1 LQKKEDLKMYPITQN
16 RGTVAGLSL
25 SAVALSAIA
34 LLAPNAFSEPDP
46 NFHIYLAFGQSNMEG
61 NATPEAIDKT
71 GISDRF
77 KMMAAVDWPDK
88 SRTKGTWSAAVP
100 PTCRNGTGLNPGDYF
115 GRTLVDSLPAN
126 IKVGIINVAVA
137 GCAIEMFD
145 EAKYK
150 TYVAAQADWMK
161 TIADGYGGDP
171 YARLVEVAKLA
182 QKDGVIK
189 GIIFHQGES
198 GSSTNQ
204 WAAEVKLVHDNLIRD
219 LGLDAAKIPFIA
231 GDLVSQ
237 SKMIQDLPKT
247 LPNSYVVS
255 SAGLEQRGDGL
266 HFSAKGY
273 REFGKRYASTM
284 LGILAK
290 GTALA
295 SKPSSEGYALAQ
307 AGRNPANGN
316 TRVTF
321 EIPRRAS
328 VSVTAYSLRGAR
340 IAGLADGEF
349 AAGKHTLEFGRNT
362 LPTGLCVL
370 EMRSGAFSATRTV
383 LIEAK

>member
-1 LQKKEDLKMYPITQN
+1 MKPIPAH
-16 RGTVAGLSL
+16 RGTSAGL
-25 SAVALSAIA
+25 ALLATA
-34 LLAPNAFSEPDP
+34 LLAPKAFSEPDP

-77 KMMAAVDWPDK
+77 KMMAALDWPDK

-145 EAKYK
+145 EAKYQA
-150 TYVAAQADWMK
+150 YVASQADWMK
-161 TIADGYGGDP
+161 TIATAYGGDP
-171 YARLVEVAKLA
+171 YARLVEVAKIA

-290 GTALA
+290 TAA
-295 SKPSSEGYALAQ
+295 VKADRSREGYALGQ
-307 AGRNPANGN
+307 AALNPATGN
-316 TRVTF
+316 TRITF
-321 EIPRRAS
+321 EIPRRGS
-328 VSVTAYSLRGAR
+328 VSVRAYSLRGAR
-340 IAGLADGEF
+340 IAELAGGEYD
-349 AAGKHTLEFGRNT
+349 AGRHALEIGRDRV
-362 LPTGLCVL
+362 PTGLCVL
-370 EMRSGAFSATRTV
+370 EMRSGAFSATRTI
-383 LIEAK
+383 LIDAK

>member
-1 LQKKEDLKMYPITQN
+1 LQKKEN
-16 RGTVAGLSL
+16 RTMNPHPMKRRTAGL
-25 SAVALSAIA
+25 ALLAWA
-34 LLAPNAFSEPDP
+34 LLAPKAFSEPDP

-88 SRTKGTWSAAVP
+88 SRTKGTWSAAIP

-126 IKVGIINVAVA
+126 IKVGILNVAVA

-145 EAKYK
+145 GAKYQ
-150 TYVAAQADWMK
+150 TYIAAQADWMK
-161 TIADGYGGDP
+161 TIANAYGGNP
-171 YARLVEVAKLA
+171 YARLVEVAKIA

-189 GIIFHQGES
+189 GILFHQGES

-204 WAAEVKLVHDNLIRD
+204 WAAEVKLVRDNLAKD
-219 LGLDAAKIPFIA
+219 LGLDAAKVPFLA
-231 GDLVSQ
+231 GDLVKP
-237 SKMIQDLPKT
+237 SKMVQDLPKT
-247 LPNSYVVS
+247 MPNSYVVS
-255 SAGLEQRGDGL
+255 SAGLEERGDGL

-290 GTALA
+290 TTALA
-295 SKPSSEGYALAQ
+295 SESSRAGYAL
-307 AGRNPANGN
+307 GRDGWNPATGN
-316 TRVTF
+316 ARVTF

-328 VSVTAYSLRGAR
+328 VSVKAYSLRGSE
-340 IAGLADGEF
+340 IAELAGGEF
-349 AAGKHTLEFGRNT
+349 SAGKHSLEFASHG
-362 LPTGLCVL
+362 LPSGLCL
-370 EMRSGAFSATRTV
+370 IKMESGAFSATRPL
-383 LIEAK
+383 LIGAK

>member
-1 LQKKEDLKMYPITQN
+1 MNPISAN
-16 RGTVAGLSL
+16 RKTIAG
-25 SAVALSAIA
+25 VALLAAA
-34 LLAPNAFSEPDP
+34 LLAPKAFSEPDP

-88 SRTKGTWSAAVP
+88 SRTKGTWSAAIP

-115 GRTLVDSLPAN
+115 GRTLVDSLPAT
-126 IKVGIINVAVA
+126 IKIGILNVSVA

-145 EAKYK
+145 EAKYQ
-150 TYVAAQADWMK
+150 TYVAGQADWLK
-161 TIADGYGGDP
+161 AIATTYGGNP
-171 YARLVEVAKLA
+171 YARLVEVAKIA

-204 WAAEVKLVHDNLIRD
+204 WAAEVKTVHDNLIKD
-219 LGLDAAKIPFIA
+219 LGLDAAKVPFLA
-231 GDLVSQ
+231 GDLVNP

-255 SAGLEQRGDGL
+255 SAGLENRGDGL
-266 HFSAKGY
+266 HFNAKGY

-290 GTALA
+290 TSAIE
-295 SKPSSEGYALAQ
+295 SKRSPSEYAL
-307 AGRNPANGN
+307 GREDWNTATGN
-316 TRVTF
+316 ARITF

-328 VSVTAYSLRGAR
+328 VSVKAYSMRGAE
-340 IAGLADGEF
+340 IAELAGGEY
-349 AAGKHTLEFGRNT
+349 AAGKHTLEFGRNRF
-362 LPTGLCVL
+362 PTGLCVL
-370 EMRSGAFSATRTV
+370 KMESGAFSAYRTMLV
-383 LIEAK
+383 GAK

>member
-1 LQKKEDLKMYPITQN
+1 MMMPIGLT
-16 RGTVAGLSL
+16 RGTGA
-25 SAVALSAIA
+25 ALA
-34 LLAPNAFSEPDP
+34 LLATALAATKAFSEPDP

-61 NATPEAIDKT
+61 NATPEAIDKA

-77 KMMAAVDWPDK
+77 KMMAAIDWPDK
-88 SRTKGTWSAAVP
+88 SRAKGTWSAAVP

-115 GRTLVDSLPAN
+115 GRTLVDSLPN
-126 IKVGIINVAVA
+126 VKVGIINVAVA

-145 EAKYK
+145 PAKY
-150 TYVAAQADWMK
+150 ADYIKNQEPWMK
-161 TIADGYGGDP
+161 TIADAYGGNP

-204 WAAEVKLVHDNLIRD
+204 WAAEVKLVHDNLIKD
-219 LGLDAAKIPFIA
+219 LGLDAAKIPFLA
-231 GDLVSQ
+231 GDLVSP
-237 SKMIQDLPKT
+237 SKMVQDLPKT

-290 GTALA
+290 TAA
-295 SKPSSEGYALAQ
+295 VKADRSREGYVLGRAALD
-307 AGRNPANGN
+307 PATGN
-316 TRVTF
+316 TRITF
-321 EIPRRAS
+321 GIPRPGS
-328 VSVTAYSLRGAR
+328 VSLNTYSLRGAR
-340 IAGLADGEF
+340 IAELARGEY
-349 AAGKHTLEFGRNT
+349 AAGRHTLGIGRDRI
-362 LPTGLCVL
+362 PTGLCVL
-370 EMRSGAFSATRTV
+370 EMRSGAFSATRTI

>member
-1 LQKKEDLKMYPITQN
+1 MNPISMH
-16 RGTVAGLSL
+16 RIPFAGLVL
-25 SAVALSAIA
+25 AAALSASK
-34 LLAPNAFSEPDP
+34 AFSEPDP

-145 EAKYK
+145 EAKYQ

-161 TIADGYGGDP
+161 TIANAYGGNP
-171 YARLVEVAKLA
+171 YARLVEVAKIA

-204 WAAEVKLVHDNLIRD
+204 WAAEVKLVRDNLVKD
-219 LGLDAAKIPFIA
+219 LGLDATKIPFLA
-231 GDLVSQ
+231 GDLVNQ

-247 LPNSYVVS
+247 MPNSYVVS

-290 GTALA
+290 TSSVA
-295 SKPSSEGYALAQ
+295 SDRSRAGYSLGQEGW
-307 AGRNPANGN
+307 NPATGN
-316 TRVTF
+316 ARVTF
-321 EIPRRAS
+321 EIPRAG
-328 VSVTAYSLRGAR
+328 SVTVKAYSLRGAE
-340 IAGLADGEF
+340 IASLASGEY
-349 AAGKHTLEFGRNT
+349 AAGKHTLEFAGNRI
-362 LPTGLCVL
+362 PSGLCVL
-370 EMRSGAFSATRTV
+370 EMRSGSFSTTRTL
-383 LIEAK
+383 LIGAR

>member
-1 LQKKEDLKMYPITQN
+1 MKENPTMNTISVNLRT
-16 RGTVAGLSL
+16 TAGL
-25 SAVALSAIA
+25 ALLTAA
-34 LLAPNAFSEPDP
+34 LLAPQAFSQPDP

-88 SRTKGTWSAAVP
+88 SRTKGTWSTAVP
-100 PTCRNGTGLNPGDYF
+100 PICRNGTGLNPGDYF
-115 GRTLVDSLPAN
+115 GRTLVDSLPAA
-126 IKVGIINVAVA
+126 IKIGIINVSVA

-145 EAKYK
+145 QDKYK
-150 TYVAAQADWMK
+150 TYVAGQADWLK
-161 TIADGYGGDP
+161 AIAEGYGGNP
-171 YARLVEVAKLA
+171 YASLVEVAKIA

-204 WAAEVKLVHDNLIRD
+204 WAAEVKLVHDNLIKD
-219 LGLDAAKIPFIA
+219 LGLDAAKVPFLA
-231 GDLVSQ
+231 GDLVNP
-237 SKMIQDLPKT
+237 SKMVQDLPKT

-290 GTALA
+290 TTAL
-295 SKPSSEGYALAQ
+295 KSERSFVGYALGQDAW
-307 AGRNPANGN
+307 NPAIGN
-316 TRVTF
+316 TQVTF

-328 VSVTAYSLRGAR
+328 VSVKAYNLRGAQ
-340 IAGLADGEF
+340 IAELAGGEY
-349 AAGKHTLEFGRNT
+349 AAGKHTLEFGRNGF
-362 LPTGLCVL
+362 PTGLCVL
-370 EMRSGAFSATRTV
+370 KMQSGAFSATRTM
-383 LIEAK
+383 LFDAK

>member
-1 LQKKEDLKMYPITQN
+1 MLPISMN
-16 RGTVAGLSL
+16 RGKNTLL
-25 SAVALSAIA
+25 ALLAAA
-34 LLAPNAFSEPDP
+34 LLAPEAFSEPDP

-71 GISDRF
+71 GVPERF
-77 KMMAAVDWPDK
+77 RMMAAVDWPDK
-88 SRTKGTWSAAVP
+88 SRTKGAWYTAVP
-100 PTCRNGTGLNPGDYF
+100 PICRNGTGLNPGDYF

-126 IKVGIINVAVA
+126 VKVGIINVAVA

-145 EAKYK
+145 EAKYQS
-150 TYVAAQADWMK
+150 YVSSQADWMK
-161 TIADGYGGDP
+161 TIATGYGGNP

-204 WAAEVKLVHDNLIRD
+204 WAAEVKLVHDNLIKD

-231 GDLVSQ
+231 GDLVNP
-237 SKMIQDLPKT
+237 SKMVQDLPKT

-290 GTALA
+290 TTSAKADRSREGFALGRA
-295 SKPSSEGYALAQ
+295 ALD
-307 AGRNPANGN
+307 PADGA
-316 TRVTF
+316 TRITF
-321 EIPRRAS
+321 AIPRRGP
-328 VSVTAYSLRGAR
+328 VSVRAYSLGGAR
-340 IAGLADGEF
+340 IAELAGGEY
-349 AAGKHTLEFGRNT
+349 AAGEHTLEVGRGRV
-362 LPTGLCVL
+362 PAGLCVL
-370 EMRSGAFSATRTV
+370 EMRSGSFSATRTV
-383 LIEAK
+383 LIDAK